1 MSDQTLITVAH
12 LSKRFNDFQAVSD
25 VSFTLDTGEVF
36 GILGPNGAG
45 KTTTIKMT
53 VGLITPTSGSARVMG
68 YDTAVESQRLK
79 ANQHLGV
86 LLEGARNIYWRLSPL
101 ENLRFFGANRGVPR
115 QVIDSKAGELFAL
128 LDLEEHAHKMV
139 AQFSQ
144 GMKQKVALANALI
157 HDPDILILDE
167 PTLGLDVESA
177 QKIEE
182 TIVRF
187 VKRGKGVLLTTHMMR
202 MAEKLCSKLLVIHEG
217 QEVAHDETQ
226 SLLARFDTRK
236 IIEAKVRNQVTPAD
250 LNAISDAFP
259 SIVTER
265 EQTSTVLQLIEP
277 TQEQTLNLLTL
288 LNGMNYQ
295 ILSVNQREPSLEE
308 IFLSLT
314 TTRSKGQKDG
324 ALPNSYSG

>member
-1 MSDQTLITVAH
+1 MNDQPLITVTN
-12 LSKRFNDFQAVSD
+12 LCKRFNDFQAVSK
-25 VSFTLDTGEVF
+25 VSFTLGKGEVL

-53 VGLITPTSGSARVMG
+53 IGIITPTAGSARIMG
-68 YDTAVESQRLK
+68 HDTAIESERLK
-79 ANQHLGV
+79 ANQHIGV

-101 ENLRFFGANRGVPR
+101 ENLRFFGANRGLSR
-115 QVIDSKAGELFAL
+115 QAIDSKAGELFTL
-128 LDLEEHAHKMV
+128 LGLEDQAHKMV

-144 GMKQKVALANALI
+144 GMKQKVALANVLI

-182 TIVRF
+182 TISKL
-187 VKRGKGVLLTTHMMR
+187 VKQGKAVLLTTHMMR
-202 MAEKLCSKLLVIHEG
+202 MAEKLAGKLLVISEG

-236 IIEAKVRNQVTPAD
+236 IVETKVRAQVSLAD
-250 LNAISDAFP
+250 LNTISDVFP
-259 SIVTER
+259 SIVALP
-265 EQTSTVLQLIEP
+265 EQMNTVLQLVEP
-277 TQEQTLNLLTL
+277 TQEQTLHL
-288 LNGMNYQ
+288 LNMLNGLNYK

-314 TTRSKGQKDG
+314 TTRPKGPEDG
-324 ALPNSYSG
+324 ALHITHTS

>member
-1 MSDQTLITVAH
+1 MSDQPFITVTN
-12 LSKRFNDFQAVSD
+12 LSKRFNDFQAVSTI
-25 VSFTLDTGEVF
+25 SFALEKGEVF

-53 VGLITPTSGSARVMG
+53 IGLITPTSGSARIMG
-68 YDTAVESQRLK
+68 YDTSNESLRLK
-79 ANQHLGV
+79 ANQHIGV

-115 QVIDSKAGELFAL
+115 KVIDDKAGELFAL

-144 GMKQKVALANALI
+144 GMKQKVALANVLV

-187 VKRGKGVLLTTHMMR
+187 VKRGKAVLLTTHVMR
-202 MAEKLCSKLLVIHEG
+202 MAEKLCSKILVIHEG

-226 SLLARFDTRK
+226 TLLARFDTRK
-236 IIEAKVRNQVTPAD
+236 IVETKVRNQVASTD
-250 LNAISDAFP
+250 LNAISDIFP
-259 SIVTER
+259 SIIAR
-265 EQTSTVLQLIEP
+265 QEQTITVLQLVEP
-277 TQEQTLNLLTL
+277 SQEQTLNLLNM

-314 TTRSKGQKDG
+314 TTRSRGQKDG
-324 ALPNSYSG
+324 ALPHSHTS